1 MPAGDGESRTVTF
14 STQRVMT
21 EAIEGEEIREEESA
35 RATQDKDES
44 WVP

>member
-14 STQRVMT
+14 STQT
-21 EAIEGEEIREEESA
+21 EVPEGEETCGGESA
-35 RATQDKDES
+35 RVTQDKDES